1 VGALRGAK
9 AKLIWLIIFD
19 QLRISLK
26 NNRLQAKNIF
36 IRCLHV
42 VVLYIT
48 ISPSHRNTA
57 VTDRTETKGQETIMN
72 TSIST
77 KLAALALALM
87 VNSVIMGGI
96 AYLFNAQLQG
106 ASAVT
111 SLVSTATPSANA
123 A

>member
-1 VGALRGAK
+1 
-9 AKLIWLIIFD
+9 
-19 QLRISLK
+19 
-26 NNRLQAKNIF
+26 
-36 IRCLHV
+36 
-42 VVLYIT
+42 
-48 ISPSHRNTA
+48 

-96 AYLFNAQLQG
+96 AYLFNAQLQS

-111 SLVSTATPSANA
+111 SLVSTAAPSGNA